1 MRTAKLPPFVK
12 PGRRRRWL
20 AVVVILSVV
29 AGAIAVELVME
40 DGFSVRDKPNV
51 VDVLVARWWRR
62 LAVPREE
69 RGVSNPLPGTTGAL
83 ARGREHFAADCA
95 ACHGSDGRGGT
106 PLGDG
111 LYPKPPDLAS
121 PGTQSLGDGEIF
133 WIIRNGVRLS
143 GMPAWSPDGEAS
155 DASAWEVVHFIRAL
169 PRLSPRDVEAVQ
181 AMRPRS
187 PMETRS
193 DEAARRFLG
202 EPRGA
207 PPSAADAH
215 DEATLM
221 GTVTGADAVRLQVR
235 TTAGAS
241 VSFLLDHGGPTT
253 IMRGSEAVGAG
264 ALRQGDRVVIR
275 AARDED
281 WWLAREV
288 QVSAKGSQP

>member
-1 MRTAKLPPFVK
+1 MK
-12 PGRRRRWL
+12 PGRLRRWL
-20 AVVVILSVV
+20 AVVVVLGIV
-29 AGAIAVELVME
+29 AGAVAVELVME
-40 DGFSVRDKPNV
+40 DGFSARDKPNL
-51 VDVLVARWWRR
+51 VDVLVARWWRK

-69 RGVSNPLPGTTGAL
+69 RGVSNPLAGTAGAL

-95 ACHGSDGRGGT
+95 GCHGSDGRGGT
-106 PLGDG
+106 PLGNG
-111 LYPKPPDLAS
+111 LYPRPPDLTS

-143 GMPAWSPDGEAS
+143 GMPAWSPEGEAP
-155 DASAWEVVHFIRAL
+155 DVSAWEVVHFIREL
-169 PRLSPRDVEAVQ
+169 PGLSLRDVEAVQ

-187 PMETRS
+187 PMETQS

-207 PPSAADAH
+207 LPSATDAH
-215 DEATLM
+215 DETTLM

-241 VSFLLDHGGPTT
+241 VSFLLDHGGSTT
-253 IMRGSEAVGAG
+253 IVRGSETLGAG
-264 ALRQGDRVVIR
+264 ALRPGERVVIR
-275 AARDED
+275 AVRDDD

-288 QVSAKGSQP
+288 QLSVKGNQP